1 MSLKLSFEN
10 ADVAAAAPGDEYL
23 HLRDEILRDAP
34 EAKAAWD
41 ASRGKREIALLLARI
56 RKAAGLT
63 QKDIALRTG
72 WDKGFVSRLEGAAGG
87 IPDTQ
92 TMSRYAEACGATLG
106 LVVAMPGEGAEAR
119 IVDAITVSADYTVP
133 QTVSF
138 GHLRE
143 RYLPPED

>member
-1 MSLKLSFEN
+1 MSLKPSYEV
-10 ADVAAAAPGDEYL
+10 ADFIAAAPGDEYL
-23 HLRDEILRDAP
+23 NLRDEILRDAP
-34 EAKAAWD
+34 DAKAAWD

-72 WDKGFVSRLEGAAGG
+72 WDKAFVSRLEGAAGG

-106 LVVAMPGEGAEAR
+106 LVVAMPGEGADAR
-119 IVDAITVSADYTVP
+119 IVDAITVSADYATP
-133 QTVSF
+133 NAVSF